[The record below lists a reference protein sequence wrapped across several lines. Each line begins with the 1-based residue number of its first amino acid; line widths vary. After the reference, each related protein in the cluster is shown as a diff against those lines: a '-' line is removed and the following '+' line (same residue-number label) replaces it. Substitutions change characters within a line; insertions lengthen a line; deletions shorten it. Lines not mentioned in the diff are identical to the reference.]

1 MAGGYDSEIG
11 RPPLRAIGYRLW
23 FFWSII
29 IAILFF
35 SAIARSYVCRDSS
48 PTLIWSSRPG
58 LLWLM
63 LPVVFL
69 NGMSP
74 YLGLK
79 TETSFA
85 MYSSLRTEGEW
96 NNHFF
101 MPALRLTDYQDDLVE
116 ILETDH
122 PRLQEMMH
130 IGIKTKRKAL
140 ITYFELR
147 RIVSETTTNFSV
159 TYSRRGENHLYS
171 NYNGGNTDPELA
183 RRHPL
188 MLAKLLYFRPITAGE
203 KEYCKH

>member
-1 MAGGYDSEIG
+1 MMG
-11 RPPLRAIGYRLW
+11 
-23 FFWSII
+23 
-29 IAILFF
+29 
-35 SAIARSYVCRDSS
+35 
-48 PTLIWSSRPG
+48 
-58 LLWLM
+58 
-63 LPVVFL
+63 VVFL
-69 NGMSP
+69 NGLSP

-101 MPALRLTDYQDDLVE
+101 MPALRLADYQDDLVE
-116 ILETDH
+116 ILETNH
-122 PRLQEMMH
+122 PRLQKMMY
-130 IGIKTKRKAL
+130 IGMQAERKAL

-147 RIVSETTTNFSV
+147 RVVSEIATNFYV
-159 TYSRRGENHLYS
+159 TYERQGEIHQYS

-188 MLAKLLYFRPITAGE
+188 LLAKLLYFRPITAGE